1 MERILVTVITEAV
14 LESALT
20 RELVALGASGY
31 TITDAR
37 GRGSRGLRRS
47 AWRES
52 SNIRIEV
59 LCSAELADRLVD
71 LLREK
76 YYDNYAM
83 VSWHHPVSV
92 LRAEKFR

>member
-1 MERILVTVITEAV
+1 VERELITVVTEAV
-14 LESALT
+14 LEKALT
-20 RELVALGASGY
+20 QELEALGASGY

-37 GRGSRGLRRS
+37 GRGSRGARRS

-59 LCSAELADRLVD
+59 LCSAALADKLVT

-76 YYDNYAM
+76 YYDNFAM
-83 VSWHHPVSV
+83 VLWRQPVEV
-92 LRAEKFR
+92 LRPEKFS